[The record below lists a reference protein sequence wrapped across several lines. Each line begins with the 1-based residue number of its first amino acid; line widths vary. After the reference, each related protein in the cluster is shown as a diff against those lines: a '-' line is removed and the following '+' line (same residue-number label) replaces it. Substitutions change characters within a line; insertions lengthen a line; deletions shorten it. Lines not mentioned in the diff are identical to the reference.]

1 MKENMLVIDEDID
14 YSKKF
19 CNQGN
24 KLYGDKY
31 LFLYFSNLKSYKE
44 YIENN
49 KKGNLIMS
57 NHLARSLD
65 DSTSGLTFI
74 LNEDEKEVRKDGRR
88 THIYKLQNV
97 KNILKQ
103 IDEELDKVE
112 GKTVTKTKGKTKLI
126 IFYAVDY
133 IRNKFELV
141 KRIAKYGSKK
151 NRILIV
157 DLDEFENYKGK
168 TGLSNII
175 FNYKEDRLDAESI
188 EKEVVI
194 EKNQLI
200 INSVTYPED
209 MNVISNVELA
219 NIIEKMLEL
228 PYDYIFINADAS
240 YAKNQYLFS
249 DADAIVLLRDNNGER
264 VDKIKTHLRS
274 DNLIET
280 EKICDINMSKVDR
293 AYLIDFSKSLLGD
306 RNG

>member
-1 MKENMLVIDEDID
+1 M
-14 YSKKF
+14 
-19 CNQGN
+19 
-24 KLYGDKY
+24 
-31 LFLYFSNLKSYKE
+31 
-44 YIENN
+44 
-49 KKGNLIMS
+49 
-57 NHLARSLD
+57 
-65 DSTSGLTFI
+65 
-74 LNEDEKEVRKDGRR
+74 
-88 THIYKLQNV
+88 
-97 KNILKQ
+97 
-103 IDEELDKVE
+103 
-112 GKTVTKTKGKTKLI
+112 
-126 IFYAVDY
+126 
-133 IRNKFELV
+133 
-141 KRIAKYGSKK
+141 
-151 NRILIV
+151 
-157 DLDEFENYKGK
+157 
-168 TGLSNII
+168 
-175 FNYKEDRLDAESI
+175 
-188 EKEVVI
+188 I